1 MRELLTREVLGLAF
15 VEVYFGYGMHNEVV
29 VAYFLGQV
37 VADDLLDNG
46 VETKA
51 KRHPNLVPVC
61 CHCYYYNLFILQP
74 VVHLAEAS
82 MLFALMICCWHCHD
96 LQMNTL
102 NGSTSNLSSSSSSLN
117 LVVN

>member
-1 MRELLTREVLGLAF
+1 MRQLLTREVPGLAF

-51 KRHPNLVPVC
+51 KRQPNLVPVC
-61 CHCYYYNLFILQP
+61 CHCCYYNSFILQP
-74 VVHLAEAS
+74 VIHLAEAS
-82 MLFALMICCWHCHD
+82 NVVCTNDLLLALP
-96 LQMNTL
+96 
-102 NGSTSNLSSSSSSLN
+102 
-117 LVVN
+117 